1 MPRAGLSATE
11 DGPTARKTPD
21 GPAGS
26 SRRGRWRRVRR
37 HPSALPLSLT
47 AAGAAGAVYLYGTN
61 PHEPGHWLP
70 RCPFNWLTG
79 LDCPACGVTRMA
91 YDILHGDLGSAFHSN
106 ALMLLLGLPLA
117 TVLYGRW
124 LYEGVRGRR
133 WQPSFGRIGTA
144 VVLGVALVWAVVR
157 NVA

>member
-1 MPRAGLSATE
+1 MRRAGLSATE
-11 DGPTARKTPD
+11 DGPTARRTAE

-26 SRRGRWRRVRR
+26 RRWARRRLGRA
-37 HPSALPLSLT
+37 HPAALPLSLT
-47 AAGAAGAVYLYGTN
+47 VAGAAGAAYLYGTN

-70 RCPFNWLTG
+70 RCPFNWVTG
-79 LDCPACGVTRMA
+79 LDCPACGATRMA

-106 ALMLLLGLPLA
+106 ALLLLLGLPLA

-124 LYEGVRGRR
+124 LYEGLRGRR
-133 WQPSFGRIGTA
+133 WQPSFGRLGTA
-144 VVLGVALVWAVVR
+144 AVLGVALVWAVVR